1 MADAVEKL
9 PLAMKTAPGENTG
22 VIYRIVPDGDSYL
35 INIVN
40 YETAPR
46 RVTLSGTKG
55 KLTDLIA
62 ARPSA
67 FEFELKPLELRFLR
81 FLPE

>member
-1 MADAVEKL
+1 
-9 PLAMKTAPGENTG
+9 MKTAPGENTG

-55 KLTDLIA
+55 KLTDLVA

-67 FEFELKPLELRFLR
+67 SEFELKPLELRVFR
-81 FLPE
+81 FIPE